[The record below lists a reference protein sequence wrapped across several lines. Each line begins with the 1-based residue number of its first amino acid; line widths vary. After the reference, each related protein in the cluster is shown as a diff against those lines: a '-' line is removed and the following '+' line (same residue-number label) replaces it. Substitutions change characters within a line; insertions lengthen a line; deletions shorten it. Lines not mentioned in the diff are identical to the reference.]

1 MTASPAAART
11 DARRLVL
18 GLGLLPLIGAL
29 ILVVGIALGARGD
42 KIWML
47 GLALLTSM
55 LLAAP
60 AVIDQARPPER
71 RHMLFSLLALV
82 HFIYFVMPIFT
93 GYLFLESRLREI
105 DLGFARITPGDVIQT
120 QLAVLLSVIC
130 IFASYATPIGRGL
143 ARLARGSRYDW
154 SSGAALGVACIGIP
168 LGWAITLGAELRVF
182 GPRLGAGIL
191 GPFIHFTLYG
201 ISLLTL
207 TYLRYRSRAALMLL
221 LVLIPITM
229 GFNFFTGSKG
239 RFFGPLIMVF
249 LAYLFY
255 ERRIRK
261 SWVIAGIALVTLFY
275 PASEFY
281 RNVLTR
287 SMTVRVLDM
296 IRDPGTVVKDMA
308 DFASNYEAGEW
319 VEQGLLSTANRFDGI
334 AILAV
339 ILSKTP
345 EEVPFQ
351 GGWTI
356 GYAFLSFVPRLV
368 WPDKPMVTTGRWVT
382 DNYTL
387 AAGLET
393 ATGSTWIGELYFN
406 FGWLGIGF
414 GMIFVGIIFRTMHEF
429 LFRLGGTIPL
439 LLAAVMLMNDTVR
452 NIGGDL
458 LTLLA
463 GVVFTA
469 LIVGSMHVAVRF
481 LGGVVPAGRIA
492 EPARP
497 AQGFAAASAARSR
510 LSPS

>member
-1 MTASPAAART
+1 
-11 DARRLVL
+11 
-18 GLGLLPLIGAL
+18 
-29 ILVVGIALGARGD
+29 
-42 KIWML
+42 
-47 GLALLTSM
+47 
-55 LLAAP
+55 
-60 AVIDQARPPER
+60 
-71 RHMLFSLLALV
+71 
-82 HFIYFVMPIFT
+82 
-93 GYLFLESRLREI
+93 
-105 DLGFARITPGDVIQT
+105 
-120 QLAVLLSVIC
+120 
-130 IFASYATPIGRGL
+130 
-143 ARLARGSRYDW
+143 
-154 SSGAALGVACIGIP
+154 
-168 LGWAITLGAELRVF
+168 
-182 GPRLGAGIL
+182 
-191 GPFIHFTLYG
+191 
-201 ISLLTL
+201 
-207 TYLRYRSRAALMLL
+207 
-221 LVLIPITM
+221 
-229 GFNFFTGSKG
+229 
-239 RFFGPLIMVF
+239 MVF